1 VRQQC
6 NTEQLYHSELILI
19 DSFSGGGFEGDMIF
33 PPNFDP
39 RSMKRGAA
47 SLGFRRRWPQN
58 TIPYDLSNLT
68 SKFMPSLIVFD
79 STTMP
84 YILFR
89 SIAAVE
95 RSLVVS
101 AMNGLMETVAITI
114 STDGSKRLCIHFRP
128 AQASNVN
135 PLIVRYG
142 TGCSGT
148 VRNYRTWPVRFE
160 H

>member
-6 NTEQLYHSELILI
+6 NTGQLYHSELILI

-47 SLGFRRRWPQN
+47 SLGIRRRWPQN

-68 SKFMPSLIVFD
+68 SKLIPSPIPFY

-84 YILFR
+84 CILSR
-89 SIAAVE
+89 SIAAEE

-101 AMNGLMETVAITI
+101 AMNSLMEAVAVTNPA
-114 STDGSKRLCIHFRP
+114 DGSKRLCVHFRP
-128 AQASNVN
+128 AQASDLN

-148 VRNYRTWPVRFE
+148 VRNYRTWSLRFE